1 MAEQGAEL
9 GRVPVE
15 LVKPVYV
22 RLKMVGEWTGATHS
36 QVVDEALACL
46 LESKGMTYEELVN
59 QQLAVVVSGPKR

>member
-22 RLKMVGEWTGATHS
+22 RLKILGEWANCTHS
-36 QVVDEALACL
+36 QMVDEALASYL
-46 LESKGMTYEELVN
+46 REKGMTYEELLN
-59 QQLAVVVSGPKR
+59 KQLAVVVGVKS